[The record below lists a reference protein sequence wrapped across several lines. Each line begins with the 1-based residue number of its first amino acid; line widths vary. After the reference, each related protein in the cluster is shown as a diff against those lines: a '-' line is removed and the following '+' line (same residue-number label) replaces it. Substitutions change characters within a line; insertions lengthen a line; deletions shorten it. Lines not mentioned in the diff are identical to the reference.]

1 MTRRG
6 RSTRRATRPDPSPN
20 PRPSPSPNPDPNP
33 NPNPNPHPNPNQGLP
48 IAAFPGGVLC
58 RDAANNVV
66 GAIAV
71 SGASSDEDEH
81 CAILGAHA
89 VGLLTEPAQ
98 SRLA

>member
-1 MTRRG
+1 MPQATHTR
-6 RSTRRATRPDPSPN
+6 TLTLTLN
-20 PRPSPSPNPDPNP
+20 NPNP
-33 NPNPNPHPNPNQGLP
+33 NPNPNQALSMGIVSAGIGLP